1 MTRQFAEARAVA
13 SRAVRS
19 VIFVIDDTSGS
30 ASGDEMSAIDA
41 FNAALQERGHWV
53 MAAGIAAPGEAEV
66 IDGREGR
73 VSSVSGSL
81 FGGTEYFSGFWIV
94 ETDDLETARRLAT
107 AGSRA
112 CNRRVELRPFLR

>member
-1 MTRQFAEARAVA
+1 
-13 SRAVRS
+13 
-19 VIFVIDDTSGS
+19 
-30 ASGDEMSAIDA
+30 
-41 FNAALQERGHWV
+41 

-73 VSSVSGSL
+73 ESSVPGSL